1 MGRRRQ
7 RAASDQRRECAPEN
21 TQPALTSPSTEV
33 AAVAPPA
40 DSGWITTAVQR
51 MVSFFGGGHARRSS
65 EVVTDRRQGRGKV
78 GGKGARTG
86 RTGNQAWMFQSVRRK
101 KNTTA
106 SSTSS
111 ATGTATPMPTSGGQN
126 TSSPQPRRQAVMVGG
141 ELVSGFLVDLHAEY
155 CEKSSLSGQI
165 VCHYCYFQNYVT
177 KNLSAREIVL
187 HWHTNH
193 PKADRIQCNQEDCR
207 VIVSSPRELELHV
220 HFSHVQPTGWWLE

>member
-86 RTGNQAWMFQSVRRK
+86 RTGNQAWMLKSDHRK
-101 KNTTA
+101 KDTKA
-106 SSTSS
+106 SST
-111 ATGTATPMPTSGGQN
+111 TSTNTGGQN
-126 TSSPQPRRQAVMVGG
+126 TSSPQPRRQAVAQRQHRVVNG
-141 ELVSGFLVDLHAEY
+141 EEVPFEVEDQYIDY
-155 CEKSSLSGQI
+155 CRESSTI
-165 VCHYCYFQNYVT
+165 VHKTICHICFFQEQNFTRSNRVQGKQLFNNALFFYCV
-177 KNLSAREIVL
+177 V
-187 HWHTNH
+187 
-193 PKADRIQCNQEDCR
+193 
-207 VIVSSPRELELHV
+207 
-220 HFSHVQPTGWWLE
+220 